1 MPLLARH
8 TRTFFFAL
16 AVVCLTLSAPNGAV
30 GQSVSSQ
37 SPTQLR
43 AGEPYF
49 HEAAQYYLAE
59 KRSQAL
65 QAIEDGLQTAPGHPK
80 LLALRR
86 KIEEASSAQQ
96 EPNDQGPESD
106 QQQGDSEQDS
116 QNGTSGES
124 SDDPSRQDGA
134 DPQTGEQ
141 GPPQGDPGRP
151 GDQGEPQQP
160 GDNGDPRPGSADASE
175 TPPRDV
181 PPGGTGRGGEEGRG
195 TLSRAQAER
204 ILEALEGQEKQLLR
218 EVQKRDARPR
228 RVEKDW

>member
-1 MPLLARH
+1 M
-8 TRTFFFAL
+8 
-16 AVVCLTLSAPNGAV
+16 
-30 GQSVSSQ
+30 
-37 SPTQLR
+37 R

-65 QAIEDGLQTAPGHPK
+65 QAIEDGLQAAPGHPK

-86 KIEEASSAQQ
+86 KIEDASSAQQ

-116 QNGTSGES
+116 QSGTSGES

-160 GDNGDPRPGSADASE
+160 GDDGDPRSGSPDPRE

-181 PPGGTGRGGEEGRG
+181 PPRDVPPGATGRGGEDGRG